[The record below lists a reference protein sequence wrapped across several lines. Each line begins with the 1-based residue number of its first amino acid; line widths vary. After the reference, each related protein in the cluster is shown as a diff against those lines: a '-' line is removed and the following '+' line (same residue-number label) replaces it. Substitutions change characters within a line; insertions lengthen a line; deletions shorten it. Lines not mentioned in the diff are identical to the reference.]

1 MEAGN
6 RCFDLRVPEE
16 TNRKIV
22 DHISDINLTYSD
34 ISREYLIREGIS
46 PQFIIKTG
54 SPMKEV
60 LDYNLDKIKKSNILK
75 KLNLKKSKYF
85 LVSAHREEN
94 ISSHN
99 FSKIVNLLNHL
110 SKTYEIP
117 IIVSTHPRTRKKIN
131 STKLVFNQ
139 KYFF

>member
-1 MEAGN
+1 METGN

-85 LVSAHREEN
+85 LVSAHR
-94 ISSHN
+94 
-99 FSKIVNLLNHL
+99 
-110 SKTYEIP
+110 
-117 IIVSTHPRTRKKIN
+117 RKYIF
-131 STKLVFNQ
+131 T
-139 KYFF
+139 